1 MKIAEFIINFILKGD
16 DKVKS
21 GLKNARDGLGEVRSQ
36 GLAAKAAILAA
47 FYGFEQ
53 MTAAS
58 NAAGA
63 SLSNFN
69 AETGISTEKLQQWQY
84 AGRLAN
90 AGAAEIE
97 AGIRSVQNAMT
108 QYQLTGIGPDKFP
121 LLKTIVDF
129 DESKV
134 KDTFYVLG
142 KLQEAMKIVTEK
154 YGPQYAATL
163 GKSFGLS
170 GNFIGAMNKGAFN
183 EEAFKKAN
191 IYSEGQIKSL
201 AKMSAQ
207 WDILG
212 DKILKAY
219 GQLNVKH
226 GGKLLKELSELVDKT
241 IQLADSLIKLSE
253 VLKLFDLLKGSI
265 SAASDTVVYSNET
278 IEKMTKNKAGP
289 WEGFKDMIG
298 KIIQDVENVNM
309 TAIPGGADKKK
320 LFEESFIK
328 GLGIQPQ
335 GNTNNVIVNQS
346 MTFKT
351 DGKDAAKVSEAARI
365 GATKGTNEA
374 LRAFP
379 SQGRAN

>member
-1 MKIAEFIINFILKGD
+1 MKIAELFVQLGIKGNDKLKE
-16 DKVKS
+16 
-21 GLKNARDGLGEVRSQ
+21 GLTGAREGLGAVRSE

-47 FYGFEQ
+47 FYGFQQ

-63 SLSNFN
+63 SLSQFN
-69 AETGISTEKLQQWQY
+69 AETGISTDKLQQWQY
-84 AGRLAN
+84 AGKLAN

-121 LLKTIVDF
+121 LLKTLVDF
-129 DESKV
+129 DDSKV

-183 EEAFKKAN
+183 EDVFKKAN
-191 IYSEGQIKSL
+191 IYSQGQISAL

-212 DKILKAY
+212 DKIEKAF
-219 GQLNVKH
+219 GRLNAKH
-226 GGKLLKELSELVDKT
+226 GGKLLKELSQLVDKT
-241 IQLADSLIKLSE
+241 VQLTESLIKLAE

-265 SAASDTVVYSNET
+265 GAATETVDYVNKT
-278 IEKMTKNKAGP
+278 GVKITDNKAGP

-298 KIIQDVENVNM
+298 KIIQDVDNVNM

-351 DGKDAAKVSEAARI
+351 DGKDAAKVSEAARV

-379 SQGRAN
+379 NQGRAN